1 MNSYKK
7 EMLMRDYSYGFEK
20 FATRYENALN
30 SDIRIVMEDKDFHMD
45 NLRSAIKDADELLE
59 TISDDICNWEET
71 LVELYEVDDADT
83 LWKKLELSIMKW
95 YANRKC
101 ERFLTE
107 VSTVQDCKNR
117 IEKCLNRIMIMS
129 CF

>member
-1 MNSYKK
+1 
-7 EMLMRDYSYGFEK
+7 MRDYSYGFEK

-30 SDIRIVMEDKDFHMD
+30 SDIRVVMEDKDFHMD
-45 NLRSAIKDADELLE
+45 NLKSAIEDADKLLE
-59 TISDDICNWEET
+59 TIGDDICNWEET

-83 LWKKLELSIMKW
+83 LWKKLNLSIMKW
-95 YANRKC
+95 YANRMC
-101 ERFLTE
+101 EKVLTE
-107 VSTVQDCKNR
+107 ATTVQDCKNR